1 MPHEIKAFQCDY
13 CHRAF
18 ARKVDAVNHEY
29 ACRFNPKLR
38 YCCTC
43 KYQTKKIEEFTFTDN
58 SPFAR
63 KTLFTQ
69 ARSHCSHFDIDIHE
83 KPYYMD
89 CDETEDGEPIP
100 GTCTWWE
107 PKEEQK

>member
-18 ARKVDAVNHEY
+18 ARMVDAVNHET
-29 ACRFNPKLR
+29 ACCFNPARR

-43 KYQTKKIEEFTFTDN
+43 KHQTKKSYETAYANN
-58 SPFAR
+58 SPFAGE
-63 KTLFTQ
+63 KNFTYT
-69 ARSHCSHFDIDIHE
+69 RSYCSHFGMDIHD
-83 KPYYMD
+83 KPYYEN
-89 CDETEDGEPIP
+89 CDEDPRGAPIP

-107 PKEEQK
+107 PKEE

>member
-43 KYQTKKIEEFTFTDN
+43 KYQTKKREEMTYIDIDN
-58 SPFAR
+58 SPFER
-63 KTLFTQ
+63 KTTYVQ
-69 ARSHCSHFDIDIHE
+69 TCSYCSHFEMDIHD
-83 KPYYMD
+83 KPYYEN
-89 CDETEDGEPIP
+89 CDEDEQGEPIP
-100 GTCTWWE
+100 GTCTWWG
-107 PKEEQK
+107 PKEE

>member
-18 ARKVDAVNHEY
+18 ARMVGAVNQET
-29 ACRFNPKLR
+29 ACHFNPARR

-43 KYQTKKIEEFTFTDN
+43 KYQTKKSNEITHIDK
-58 SPFAR
+58 SPFAQEE
-63 KTLFTQ
+63 TLPYT
-69 ARSHCSHFDIDIHE
+69 RSYCSHYEMDIHD
-83 KPYYMD
+83 KPYYEN
-89 CDETEDGEPIP
+89 CDYDQRGAPIP

-107 PKEEQK
+107 PKEE

>member
-18 ARKVDAVNHEY
+18 ARMVDAVNHEN
-29 ACRFNPKLR
+29 ACRLNPELR

-43 KYQTKKIEEFTFTDN
+43 KYQTKKSEEMTDN
-58 SPFAR
+58 LPFAIETTFVR
-63 KTLFTQ
+63 
-69 ARSHCSHFDIDIHE
+69 ACSYCSHFEMDIHD
-83 KPYYMD
+83 KPYYEN
-89 CDETEDGEPIP
+89 CEEDGRGEPIP

-107 PKEEQK
+107 PKEE

>member
-18 ARKVDAVNHEY
+18 ARMVDAVNHET

-43 KYQTKKIEEFTFTDN
+43 KYQTKKSRNLPLQIIRLLQEKRF
-58 SPFAR
+58 SPRLALTVH
-63 KTLFTQ
+63 TL
-69 ARSHCSHFDIDIHE
+69 I
-83 KPYYMD
+83 
-89 CDETEDGEPIP
+89 
-100 GTCTWWE
+100 
-107 PKEEQK
+107 